1 MLVAGDSE
9 PLLWPLDLIM
19 HQMSSSEPREG
30 VDDVGCSSEYIGD
43 PAHTHALP
51 PYTDAQRPVS

>member
-9 PLLWPLDLIM
+9 PLLWPLDVIM
-19 HQMSSSEPREG
+19 HQILSLEPREG
-30 VDDVGCSSEYIGD
+30 VDDVSCSSEYIGD

-51 PYTDAQRPVS
+51 LHTDAQRPVS